1 MQFLILRSSFFFL
14 HFFYKPGS
22 SAAIYLPLR
31 RTPVRFVIYS
41 AMIWDNLIF
50 LKIIRLT
57 LVKTKNMLNIS
68 IPDDLN
74 NELSLLTND
83 KTAFIIEAVR
93 EKIALYKNTMSQ
105 EDLINERS
113 NIFGHK
119 VIIEEFK
126 STRIENWG
134 DY

>member
-1 MQFLILRSSFFFL
+1 LQFLILGSSFFFL
-14 HFFYKPGS
+14 HFFYEPGS

-31 RTPVRFVIYS
+31 RTLVRFVIYS
-41 AMIWDNLIF
+41 AMICDNLIF

-105 EDLINERS
+105 EDLINECS

>member
-1 MQFLILRSSFFFL
+1 L
-14 HFFYKPGS
+14 HFFYEPGS

-31 RTPVRFVIYS
+31 RTLVRFVIYS
-41 AMIWDNLIF
+41 AMICDNLIF

>member
-1 MQFLILRSSFFFL
+1 
-14 HFFYKPGS
+14 
-22 SAAIYLPLR
+22 
-31 RTPVRFVIYS
+31 
-41 AMIWDNLIF
+41 
-50 LKIIRLT
+50 
-57 LVKTKNMLNIS
+57 MLNIS

-119 VIIEEFK
+119 TIMEEFK

>member
-1 MQFLILRSSFFFL
+1 
-14 HFFYKPGS
+14 
-22 SAAIYLPLR
+22 
-31 RTPVRFVIYS
+31 
-41 AMIWDNLIF
+41 
-50 LKIIRLT
+50 
-57 LVKTKNMLNIS
+57 MLSIS

-83 KTAFIIEAVR
+83 KTTFIIEAIR
-93 EKIALYKNTMSQ
+93 EKIALYKNTMLQ
-105 EDLINERS
+105 EDLTKERS
-113 NIFGHK
+113 DIFGHK